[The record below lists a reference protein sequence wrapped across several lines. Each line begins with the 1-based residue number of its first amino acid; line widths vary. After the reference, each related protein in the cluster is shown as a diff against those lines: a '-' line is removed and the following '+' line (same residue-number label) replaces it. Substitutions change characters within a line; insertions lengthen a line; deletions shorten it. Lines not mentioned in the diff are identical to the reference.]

1 MEKLEARLILQVH
14 DELLVDCPEQ
24 EEERVREI
32 MLQEMEDAISM
43 KVPLKV
49 DIEKGVNWLETKGL

>member
-1 MEKLEARLILQVH
+1 MPDNIVRMSELI
-14 DELLVDCPEQ
+14 
-24 EEERVREI
+24 EI
-32 MLQEMEDAISM
+32 LEDAISM